1 MKEYKVR
8 VYNTTDKFHDT
19 YTILATTRKQA
30 IAETKRRLF
39 IETDYDIEEFE
50 ILEVEEVE

>member
-1 MKEYKVR
+1 MTKYEVR

-19 YTILATTRKQA
+19 YTVLAVTRNQA

-39 IETDYDIEEFE
+39 IETDYDVEEFE

>member
-1 MKEYKVR
+1 MTKYEVR
-8 VYNTTDKFHDT
+8 VYNTTDKFHDI
-19 YTILATTRKQA
+19 YTVLAVTRNQA

-39 IETDYDIEEFE
+39 IETDYDVEEFA